1 MIHKY
6 TKQLLISKRKAG
18 RAATCPFACE
28 CPEQDI
34 IISFLEKYRRFV
46 TERMGYNMDIFTA
59 KWTAH
64 KTKTI
69 ISDNHMQYSKDL
81 MC

>member
-46 TERMGYNMDIFTA
+46 TERMGYNIKRCRPTDTA
-59 KWTAH
+59 KWTSR
-64 KTKTI
+64 KTKTKI
-69 ISDNHMQYSKDL
+69 LHNNIT
-81 MC
+81 